1 MIVEVCANSI
11 SSALAAERAGA
22 DRVELC
28 SELGLG
34 GITPSY
40 GFLKTAVATLNIP
53 LHVLIRPRSG
63 DFTYTSEEFDAMLA
77 DIALCKSLG
86 VAGVVS
92 GVLLKDGSIDRLR
105 TAMLIQQSEGM
116 SFTFHRAF
124 DWVPD
129 PLAGAEALDAMG
141 VDCLLSS
148 GQKRKAMEGIEIL
161 QQLKNRL
168 SKVVVM
174 PGGGVRE
181 EEARQLKS
189 LGFQAL
195 HLSAVKQ
202 QRQLDSSPG
211 VSMISP
217 AMIGD
222 EYVWESDPE
231 IISAV
236 VHSVK

>member
-63 DFTYTSEEFDAMLA
+63 DFTYTSEEFDSMLA

-105 TAMLIQQSEGM
+105 TAML
-116 SFTFHRAF
+116 
-124 DWVPD
+124 
-129 PLAGAEALDAMG
+129 
-141 VDCLLSS
+141 
-148 GQKRKAMEGIEIL
+148 
-161 QQLKNRL
+161 
-168 SKVVVM
+168 
-174 PGGGVRE
+174 
-181 EEARQLKS
+181 
-189 LGFQAL
+189 
-195 HLSAVKQ
+195 
-202 QRQLDSSPG
+202 
-211 VSMISP
+211 
-217 AMIGD
+217 
-222 EYVWESDPE
+222 
-231 IISAV
+231 
-236 VHSVK
+236 